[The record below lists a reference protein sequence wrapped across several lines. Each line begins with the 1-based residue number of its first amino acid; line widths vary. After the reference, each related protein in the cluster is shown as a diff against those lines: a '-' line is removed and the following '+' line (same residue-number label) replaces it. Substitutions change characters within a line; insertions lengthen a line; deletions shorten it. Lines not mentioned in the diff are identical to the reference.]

1 MSSDSLYEI
10 VKPGCMR
17 LTRKIGLQHTNL
29 AKKHLASRGVWFT
42 VKYYFVEDQNK
53 IVEKDESNGT

>member
-1 MSSDSLYEI
+1 
-10 VKPGCMR
+10 MR

-42 VKYYFVEDQNK
+42 VKYYFVQDQNK
-53 IVEKDESNGT
+53 IVEKDDSNGT